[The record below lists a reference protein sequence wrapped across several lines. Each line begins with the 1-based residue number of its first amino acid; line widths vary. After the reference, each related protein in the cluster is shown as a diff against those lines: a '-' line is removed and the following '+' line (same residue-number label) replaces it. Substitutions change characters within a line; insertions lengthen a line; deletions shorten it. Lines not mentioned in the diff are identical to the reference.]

1 MQAAETASSEV
12 KKFLATI
19 YKFRKSFDLTFAT
32 ELALSIDAYAD
43 DSVIEI
49 RAVLDTNELLL

>member
-1 MQAAETASSEV
+1 M
-12 KKFLATI
+12 
-19 YKFRKSFDLTFAT
+19 TFAT